1 MSGIVEF
8 LRARLDED
16 EAIAEACRSDFGPYG
31 PHGAVAWE
39 LHDNGNVW
47 WPDTNSMVATGQW
60 GDLEDEVGKHIAR
73 FDPARALREVAA
85 MRWVLGEHNVY
96 SVARAEDPLAKYHQ
110 SDRACVGCGSD
121 RQEDWLVEDINDCP
135 ILRALATIYFDHPDY
150 RQEWTP

>member
-60 GDLEDEVGKHIAR
+60 GDLEDAVGKHITR
-73 FDPARALREVAA
+73 HDPARVLREVAA
-85 MRWVLGEHNVY
+85 MRHILDAI
-96 SVARAEDPLAKYHQ
+96 SPPDPHEPG
-110 SDRACVGCGSD
+110 GCP
-121 RQEDWLVEDINDCP
+121 DCDV
-135 ILRALATIYFDHPDY
+135 IYALATIYIDHPDY